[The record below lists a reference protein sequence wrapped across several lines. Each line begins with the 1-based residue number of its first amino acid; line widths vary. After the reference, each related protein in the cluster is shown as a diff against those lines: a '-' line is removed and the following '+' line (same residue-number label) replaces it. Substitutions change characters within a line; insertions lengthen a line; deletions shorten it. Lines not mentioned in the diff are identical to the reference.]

1 MVQKSQGA
9 PNDEQSAHHIRAH
22 ILIIEARFY
31 EDISDLLGEGAVAEC
46 ERHGMTY
53 ERIVVPGALEIPQV
67 LGAAAAARAAGR
79 TTFDGAVALGCVIR
93 GETGHYDIVCDNANH
108 WLMDIAVRNEVPVGN
123 AILTVDTR
131 EQAIAR
137 AEGGIKGKGGDA
149 VRACARLIETKRA
162 FWGASA

>member
-1 MVQKSQGA
+1 MVQKQQGA
-9 PNDEQSAHHIRAH
+9 PDDNKSAHHIRAH

-31 EDISDLLGEGAVAEC
+31 EDISDLLAEGAVAEC
-46 ERHGMTY
+46 ERRGITY

-67 LGAAAAARAAGR
+67 LAAAAAARAAGR

-93 GETGHYDIVCDNANH
+93 GETGHYDIVCNNANH
-108 WLMDIAVRNEVPVGN
+108 WLMDTAVRNEVPVGN

-137 AEGGIKGKGGDA
+137 AEGGINGKGGDA
-149 VRACARLIETKRA
+149 VRACVRILETKRA